1 VFGKDVKKDEPTT
14 AILGTLAQ
22 SYAYEDKLE
31 EAIEYFNLSKEY
43 AIKTTNRTDSYLFN
57 LFHRKQSVEL
67 CREAFFNQTG
77 KTPEDYMQKG
87 IFENQWELLSYCKL
101 CALELYKMGETSLMI
116 PLEYVRSS
124 ERSEYPF
131 PLIMKWVALA
141 LYLQNE
147 EEHKASIEFLF
158 KRAIDKLLK
167 EENGFAIQTLALP
180 IIQCYGLINNQNSYH
195 SRYGNILQL
204 LLNQSDGFRMY
215 AEGVSH
221 LMNIKNDADMWQRA
235 MLLPFIYS

>member
-1 VFGKDVKKDEPTT
+1 
-14 AILGTLAQ
+14 
-22 SYAYEDKLE
+22 
-31 EAIEYFNLSKEY
+31 
-43 AIKTTNRTDSYLFN
+43 
-57 LFHRKQSVEL
+57 
-67 CREAFFNQTG
+67 
-77 KTPEDYMQKG
+77 
-87 IFENQWELLSYCKL
+87 
-101 CALELYKMGETSLMI
+101 MGETSLMI
-116 PLEYVRSS
+116 PLEYIRSS

-131 PLIMKWVALA
+131 PLILKWVALA

-158 KRAIDKLLK
+158 KRAIDELLK
-167 EENGFAIQTLALP
+167 EENGFAIKTLALP